1 MKSGQFH
8 LHGIVGKNAHVNVI
22 YLSYMDS
29 LYIVWRGLLFIT
41 HSWAVQSLNLVIFN
55 VPTLL
60 YCITVSK
67 GTLAT
72 IQIFTKQTVLFL
84 TWQSIKLRAA
94 LCCVLCALIQAISSI
109 YPYKRR
115 QECIE
120 W

>member
-1 MKSGQFH
+1 M
-8 LHGIVGKNAHVNVI
+8 IDKNAHVNVI
-22 YLSYMDS
+22 YS
-29 LYIVWRGLLFIT
+29 LEQVNYISFGVGIVYYLCK
-41 HSWAVQSLNLVIFN
+41 AVQSLNLVIFN

-94 LCCVLCALIQAISSI
+94 LCCVLCALIQATSSI